1 MSTQP
6 CSPPEILWADP
17 TPLPHGFR
25 ASMHAERWPV
35 RVARDEDEALQLL
48 RRPSLGL
55 AVIAADHRMLRRMAS
70 RLSHNDQT
78 RHGHLVRL
86 LITDGHDPRADFAA
100 INETSVFRILQ
111 KPLEPHTTGQHL
123 RAAMDLYTRRRLES
137 LRGEDGGTGL
147 RDALAFLAHEINTP
161 LSLIQGYTHAMTHR
175 LGAFSTEPA
184 PTGAVRQALEV
195 TERSARHC
203 QSLMTWLAETAQNA
217 CIRGESAPSSAS
229 GRVWVMLEGYP
240 FVGEERDWISI
251 DVGHDFPLPSKA
263 GLLHLVL
270 CTLMRTA
277 LSALQGMAQPRL
289 RITVGLHEGEAC
301 IRLSH
306 NGRRPPAEALDA
318 LAASRS
324 QGSGGLG
331 MSLVLCQRVM
341 RSLQGDFRI
350 TLAPNEDTTA
360 ILHFDETATDRA
372 ETRKRGLALRLSP

>member
-6 CSPPEILWADP
+6 CSSPEILWADP
-17 TPLPHGFR
+17 TPLPNGFM
-25 ASMHAERWPV
+25 ASMRAERWPV
-35 RVARDEDEALQLL
+35 RVAHGEDEALQLL
-48 RRPSLGL
+48 RSPSLGL
-55 AVIAADHRMLRRMAS
+55 AVIAADHRLLRRMAS

-111 KPLEPHTTGQHL
+111 KPLAPHTTGRHL
-123 RAAMDLYTRRRLES
+123 REAMNLYSRRRLES
-137 LRGEDGGTGL
+137 LRCADGGTGL

-161 LSLIQGYTHAMTHR
+161 LSLIQGYTHAMTHG
-175 LGAFSTEPA
+175 LGAFSTVPA
-184 PTGAVRQALEV
+184 PTDAVRQALEV

-217 CIRGESAPSSAS
+217 CIRGGSAPISAS
-229 GRVWVMLEGYP
+229 GRVSVMLEGYP

-251 DVGHDFPLPSKA
+251 DVERDFPLPSKA

-270 CTLMRTA
+270 FTLMRTA
-277 LSALQGMAQPRL
+277 LSALHGMAQPSL
-289 RITVGLHEGEAC
+289 RITVGPHEGEAC

-318 LAASRS
+318 LTASRP

-331 MSLVLCQRVM
+331 MRLVLCQRVM

-350 TLAPNEDTTA
+350 TQAPNETTTA
-360 ILHFDETATDRA
+360 ILRFGEMASDRA
-372 ETRKRGLALRLSP
+372 EARKRGLALRLSP